1 MHSLAAQIAGLSAP
15 QSIKSTGNNELSN
28 TPLSGDGLSGLF
40 ESIFAAHLTANT
52 AAAQAADLPPQA
64 LAQAFEAPLIFGLTQ
79 SGHAAIQENGR
90 PQPLHAA
97 QAADLAQ
104 MLNSLDP
111 AQSAKYSA
119 GPVQSNAAAA
129 RSHAASS
136 LPAGSTGALQ
146 SRLTNQKTD
155 KNINGADLNH
165 QKTAIQNLL
174 PALARQASGQDNS
187 LPVQAESIANTSAA
201 SANRLPAGLIQAAIH
216 QAALNSQASVDYE
229 KTFTGSSAPLLNDVF
244 TSGASHGCASR
255 QAVSDQSRQT
265 LNPDKAAGFEYRP
278 AHTQYAD
285 QVMLDHL
292 LKNPVKNDNRPGDSV
307 PLKPAELIAEIKT
320 GAHQPAD
327 KPAISLPA
335 PDALS
340 AADKALNTDRP
351 VLSMNASSRLNN
363 GDDIA
368 QQIAWAKQ
376 QNIHHIRLSVYPQH
390 LGAVD
395 ISIEHDAG
403 GINVQFLTQNMPA
416 KEALE
421 AFMPR
426 LKEMLEQDGLNLQNA
441 SVGQQHNQQ
450 HNQQH
455 KDNSACQQSRQAD
468 SSEVNSEQE
477 PAQANLNAGSR
488 QNFISG
494 HQDYLLEVFA

>member
-15 QSIKSTGNNELSN
+15 QSIKSIGNNELSD

-64 LAQAFEAPLIFGLTQ
+64 PAQAFEAPLIFGLTQ

-90 PQPLHAA
+90 PQPLNAA
-97 QAADLAQ
+97 QAADPAR
-104 MLNSLDP
+104 MLNRLDP
-111 AQSAKYSA
+111 AQSAKYFA

-129 RSHAASS
+129 RSQAASS
-136 LPAGSTGALQ
+136 LPAGSAGALQ
-146 SRLTNQKTD
+146 SRLAHQKTD
-155 KNINGADLNH
+155 KNINDADLNY

-174 PALARQASGQDNS
+174 PALARQAFGQDNS

-201 SANRLPAGLIQAAIH
+201 SEHRLPAGLIQAA
-216 QAALNSQASVDYE
+216 LNSQARVDYE

-255 QAVSDQSRQT
+255 QAVSDQSRQM

-285 QVMLDHL
+285 QVMADHL
-292 LKNPVKNDNRPGDSV
+292 LQNPVKNDNRPGDSV

-327 KPAISLPA
+327 KPAISLSA

-351 VLSMNASSRLNN
+351 VLSMNASNRLNN

-376 QNIHHIRLSVYPQH
+376 HNIHHIRLSVYPQH

-403 GINVQFLTQNMPA
+403 GINVQFLTQHMPA

-441 SVGQQHNQQ
+441 SVGQQHDRQDNRQD
-450 HNQQH
+450 

-477 PAQANLNAGSR
+477 PTQADLNAGSR
-488 QNFISG
+488 QNFISS
-494 HQDYLLEVFA
+494 HQDCLLEVFA